1 LSVDSQVSNQSN
13 EEMEAEKKRVEKEIK
28 RERRKG
34 VIGRLF

>member
-1 LSVDSQVSNQSN
+1 ML
-13 EEMEAEKKRVEKEIK
+13 AEKKRLEKEIK